1 MVRGHFSPRFPPLDA
16 FDVSISRHRMGVGV
30 IGPRDNVFPGPAV
43 ALDGP
48 EHFTYWPDDSFHV
61 MRLSMTLVIFQGH

>member
-1 MVRGHFSPRFPPLDA
+1 MCP
-16 FDVSISRHRMGVGV
+16 MGV

-48 EHFTYWPDDSFHV
+48 EINISLLLLQSGRTIAIN
-61 MRLSMTLVIFQGH
+61 T

>member
-1 MVRGHFSPRFPPLDA
+1 
-16 FDVSISRHRMGVGV
+16 MGEV

-48 EHFTYWPDDSFHV
+48 GFDAFLVFCLIRSLD
-61 MRLSMTLVIFQGH
+61 LSQVVNALEACMFFVLDPGTSR